1 MTVTATHR
9 VSGPFTCDGSQK
21 TFSFDFKVF
30 AASDVAVA
38 YGDPEAVSQTTLSL
52 NTDFSVS
59 LNSDQDESPGGS
71 VTTVTPPPKGMS
83 LSITSKVDATQE
95 MQLTNQGGFYP
106 TVINS
111 ECDKLTILIQQLN
124 EQVKRCV
131 KTSTTTAM
139 TPGELTQKLLS
150 AADTAYTVA
159 KSYADAAGAS
169 AAEAAK
175 SEAAAKASE
184 SAAAGSA
191 TASAASASASG
202 NSASESASSASA
214 SAASAKEAAATVAGA
229 KQEISDAKDA
239 GVKAV
244 TDKTAEA
251 EATIAAGKSD
261 LESTISAGKTAL
273 ADAKTDGVSAVEA
286 QAEAS
291 SKSAAEQIKAAADA
305 QAERLSKITEAV
317 VEQESHVID
326 DASSPQSFAVGNVS
340 HVLVFIDSVLA
351 VEGQSYGI
359 TGGDTVQ
366 FADALPVGTEVT
378 LIKFVSAGAAAITP
392 SYAIDSVLSDTS
404 TNAVQNRIV
413 KAAIADAVKT
423 ALLSAHPVGSIYC
436 SVVSTDPATLFGG
449 TWERI
454 AQGRVLWGAD
464 AAHSGGDT
472 IEAGLPNITGGYLA
486 AASAYSVSISH
497 GALTATAQGSTKPNN
512 SLSGAGDVN
521 VVLNASKSSSIY
533 GNSSTVQPPAYVVFM
548 WRRTA

>member
-1 MTVTATHR
+1 MAIEDTERRVTYVGNGKQTVF
-9 VSGPFTCDGSQK
+9 P
-21 TFSFDFKVF
+21 FSFVVF
-30 AASDVAVA
+30 
-38 YGDPEAVSQTTLSL
+38 DPEADISVYLKEEGGEEAQAPAASYSVTLSA
-52 NTDFSVS
+52 
-59 LNSDQDESPGGS
+59 DQAGAPGGS
-71 VTTVTPPPKGMS
+71 VRMTAAPAAGATVAILSSVAYTQTMELTTH
-83 LSITSKVDATQE
+83 D
-95 MQLTNQGGFYP
+95 GFDP
-106 TVINS
+106 RTLNGNADRT
-111 ECDKLTILIQQLN
+111 EAQIQQLK
-124 EQVKRCV
+124 EGLSRAVV
-131 KTSTTTAM
+131 TSATDTM
-139 TPGELTQKLLS
+139 TPLELKNKLLS

-175 SEAAAKASE
+175 SEAAARSSE

-239 GVKAV
+239 GV
-244 TDKTAEA
+244 
-251 EATIAAGKSD
+251 
-261 LESTISAGKTAL
+261 
-273 ADAKTDGVSAVEA
+273 SAVES
-286 QAEAS
+286 QADA
-291 SKSAAEQIKAAADA
+291 KSAAEQIKAAADA

-413 KAAIADAVKT
+413 KSAIEAAVKT

-436 SVVSTDPATLFGG
+436 SVESTDPATLFGG

-454 AQGRVLWGAD
+454 KDRFIL
-464 AAHSGGDT
+464 AAGEAYAAGSTGGEATHTLTTAEMPTHSHRIRLNT
-472 IEAGLPNITGGYLA
+472 ESSGGYLPT
-486 AASAYSVSISH
+486 
-497 GALTATAQGSTKPNN
+497 GGKPNAIKTGETPL
-512 SLSGAGDVN
+512 SSGASNGTFTDRSQSGDIGF
-521 VVLNASKSSSIY
+521 ASDFIYSEGGSSAH
-533 GNSSTVQPPAYVVFM
+533 NNMPPYITAYC

>member
-1 MTVTATHR
+1 MSLDRTTRKVIYQGDGKA
-9 VSGPFTCDGSQK
+9 VSFPFA
-21 TFSFDFKVF
+21 FKVF
-30 AASDVAVA
+30 EPSDIAVEVGVPNETNKSLA
-38 YGDPEAVSQTTLSL
+38 YGSEY
-52 NTDFSVS
+52 SVK
-59 LNSDQDESPGGS
+59 LNSNQEESPGG
-71 VTTVTPPPKGMS
+71 TVTVATAPEAGTNLAVISAIPALQPMVLTPYDGFNPETLNS
-83 LSITSKVDATQE
+83 DSDRHVALIQQVNEQLSRCITVDATDS
-95 MQLTNQGGFYP
+95 MSAGDLKN
-106 TVINS
+106 
-111 ECDKLTILIQQLN
+111 
-124 EQVKRCV
+124 
-131 KTSTTTAM
+131 
-139 TPGELTQKLLS
+139 KLLS

-191 TASAASASASG
+191 TASAASASASV

-239 GVKAV
+239 GV
-244 TDKTAEA
+244 
-251 EATIAAGKSD
+251 
-261 LESTISAGKTAL
+261 
-273 ADAKTDGVSAVEA
+273 SAVES
-286 QAEAS
+286 QADAS

-472 IEAGLPNITGGYLA
+472 IEAGLPDLTGSTGA
-486 AASAYSVSISH
+486 A
-497 GALTATAQGSTKPNN
+497 GATAWQDSTGVFSNDGDTANIPAAL
-512 SLSGAGDVN
+512 SSGAKLPVN
-521 VVLNASKSSSIY
+521 LRFTASRYNSIY

>member
-1 MTVTATHR
+1 MAIEDTERRVTYVGNGKQTVF
-9 VSGPFTCDGSQK
+9 P
-21 TFSFDFKVF
+21 FSFVVF
-30 AASDVAVA
+30 
-38 YGDPEAVSQTTLSL
+38 DPEADISVYLKEEGGEEAQVPAASYSVTLSA
-52 NTDFSVS
+52 
-59 LNSDQDESPGGS
+59 DQAGAPGGS
-71 VTTVTPPPKGMS
+71 VRMTAAPAAGATVAVLSSVAYTQTMELTTH
-83 LSITSKVDATQE
+83 D
-95 MQLTNQGGFYP
+95 GFDP
-106 TVINS
+106 RTLNGNADRT
-111 ECDKLTILIQQLN
+111 EAQIQQLK
-124 EQVKRCV
+124 EGLSRAVV
-131 KTSTTTAM
+131 TSATDTM
-139 TPGELTQKLLS
+139 TPLELKNKLLS

-251 EATIAAGKSD
+251 EATIAAGKSN
-261 LESTISAGKTAL
+261 LESTISAGETAL
-273 ADAKTDGVSAVEA
+273 ADAKAAGVSAVESR
-286 QAEAS
+286 AESS

-305 QAERLSKITEAV
+305 QADRLSKITEAV
-317 VEQESHVID
+317 VETETHTID

-340 HVLVFIDSVLA
+340 HVLVFVDSVLA
-351 VEGQSYGI
+351 VEGESYGI

-472 IEAGLPNITGGYLA
+472 IEAGLPNITGGYFA
-486 AASAYSVSISH
+486 AASAYSVSISY

>member
-1 MTVTATHR
+1 MAIEDTERRVTYVGNGKQTVF
-9 VSGPFTCDGSQK
+9 P
-21 TFSFDFKVF
+21 FSFVVF
-30 AASDVAVA
+30 
-38 YGDPEAVSQTTLSL
+38 DPEADISVYLKEEGGEEAQAPAASYSVTLSA
-52 NTDFSVS
+52 
-59 LNSDQDESPGGS
+59 DQAGAPGGS
-71 VTTVTPPPKGMS
+71 VRMTAAPAAGATVAILSSVAYTQTMELTTH
-83 LSITSKVDATQE
+83 D
-95 MQLTNQGGFYP
+95 GFDP
-106 TVINS
+106 RTLNGNADRT
-111 ECDKLTILIQQLN
+111 EAQIQQLK
-124 EQVKRCV
+124 EGLSRAVV
-131 KTSTTTAM
+131 TSATDTM
-139 TPGELTQKLLS
+139 TPLELKNKLLS

-191 TASAASASASG
+191 TASAASASASV

-239 GVKAV
+239 GV
-244 TDKTAEA
+244 
-251 EATIAAGKSD
+251 
-261 LESTISAGKTAL
+261 
-273 ADAKTDGVSAVEA
+273 SAVES
-286 QAEAS
+286 QADAS

-305 QAERLSKITEAV
+305 QADRLSRITEAV

-340 HVLVFIDSVLA
+340 HVLVFVDSVLA
-351 VEGQSYGI
+351 VEGESYGI

-472 IEAGLPNITGGYLA
+472 IEAGLPDLTGSTGA
-486 AASAYSVSISH
+486 A
-497 GALTATAQGSTKPNN
+497 GATAWQDSTGVFSNDGDTANIPAAL
-512 SLSGAGDVN
+512 SSGAKLPVN
-521 VVLNASKSSSIY
+521 LRFTASRYNSIY

>member
-1 MTVTATHR
+1 MTIPLITEGDFF
-9 VSGPFTCDGSQK
+9 VSIYKETRRAGPYVADGKQLAFT
-21 TFSFDFKVF
+21 FDFKVF
-30 AASDVAVA
+30 SASDVLLYVA
-38 YGDPEAVSQTTLSL
+38 ASVGLEDEAELVDAALYR
-52 NTDFSVS
+52 VS
-59 LNSDQDESPGGS
+59 LNSDQDTAPGG
-71 VTTVTPPPKGMS
+71 TVTFATAPGAGS
-83 LSITSKVDATQE
+83 SVSVLSGIPETQP
-95 MQLTNQGGFYP
+95 MQLTNRGGFYP
-106 TVINS
+106 ETLNDSADRAVA
-111 ECDKLTILIQQLN
+111 LIQQIS
-124 EQVKRCV
+124 EKVDRAVKV
-131 KTSTTTAM
+131 PETSTG
-139 TPGELTQKLLS
+139 TPEELTQKLLG

-191 TASAASASASG
+191 TASAASASASV

-239 GVKAV
+239 GV
-244 TDKTAEA
+244 
-251 EATIAAGKSD
+251 
-261 LESTISAGKTAL
+261 
-273 ADAKTDGVSAVEA
+273 SAVES
-286 QAEAS
+286 QADAS

-392 SYAIDSVLSDTS
+392 GYAIDSVLSDTS

-464 AAHSGGDT
+464 AAHAGGDT
-472 IEAGLPNITGGYLA
+472 IEAGLPDLTGSTGA
-486 AASAYSVSISH
+486 A
-497 GALTATAQGSTKPNN
+497 GATAWQDSTGVFSNDGDTANIPAA
-512 SLSGAGDVN
+512 LSPGAKLPVN
-521 VVLNASKSSSIY
+521 LRFTASRYNSIY

>member
-191 TASAASASASG
+191 TASAASASASV

-239 GVKAV
+239 GV
-244 TDKTAEA
+244 
-251 EATIAAGKSD
+251 
-261 LESTISAGKTAL
+261 
-273 ADAKTDGVSAVEA
+273 SAVES
-286 QAEAS
+286 QADAS

-413 KAAIADAVKT
+413 KSAIEAAVKT

-436 SVVSTDPATLFGG
+436 SVESTDPATLFGG

-454 AQGRVLWGAD
+454 KDRFIL
-464 AAHSGGDT
+464 AAGEAYAAGSTGGEATHTLTTAEMPTHSHRIRLNT
-472 IEAGLPNITGGYLA
+472 ESSGGYLPT
-486 AASAYSVSISH
+486 
-497 GALTATAQGSTKPNN
+497 GGKPKAIKTGETPL
-512 SLSGAGDVN
+512 SSGASNGTFTDRSQSGDIGF
-521 VVLNASKSSSIY
+521 ASDFIYSEGGSSAH
-533 GNSSTVQPPAYVVFM
+533 NNMPPYITAYC